1 MWRTAGRTRLGLSL
15 VLGVIAGI
23 ALLSLPALVSP
34 GSEASASDNGG
45 RITSDLSPQTGSA
58 LPFQG
63 QTGSV
68 SSGSTSDRLALAFSL
83 FLILLPGSVLSVFA
97 RRWATRKLEKHWYY

>member
-34 GSEASASDNGG
+34 GSEASASDTGG
-45 RITSDLSPQTGSA
+45 RITSA
-58 LPFQG
+58 LGNEPSFQG
-63 QTGSV
+63 PTGSV